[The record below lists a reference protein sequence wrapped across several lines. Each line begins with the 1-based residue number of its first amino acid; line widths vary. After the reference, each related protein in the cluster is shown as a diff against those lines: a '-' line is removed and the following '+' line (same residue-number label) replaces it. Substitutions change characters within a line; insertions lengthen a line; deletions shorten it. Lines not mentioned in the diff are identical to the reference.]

1 MKTTASRLLL
11 CLLSSLATF
20 APADSDFDHDEIRR
34 LREHGQILPMAQLLE
49 RLERRHPGEL
59 IEAEL
64 EHRHGGYR
72 YEIKILDADG
82 RVHELELDA
91 ATARPL
97 HHEIEP

>member
-1 MKTTASRLLL
+1 MKTTVPLLAFG
-11 CLLSSLATF
+11 LLSLTICAG
-20 APADSDFDHDEIRR
+20 ADDHLDHDKVRQ
-34 LREHGQILPMAQLLE
+34 LRKHGQILPMEQLLE
-49 RLERRHPGEL
+49 QAARLRPGQL

>member
-1 MKTTASRLLL
+1 MKTTVPLLAFA
-11 CLLSSLATF
+11 LLSPTICAS
-20 APADSDFDHDEIRR
+20 ADDDLDHDKVRR
-34 LREHGQILPMAQLLE
+34 LREHGQILPMEQLLE
-49 RLERRHPGEL
+49 QAARLRPGQL

-97 HHEIEP
+97 HHEVEP